1 MENSTHINHGGMS
14 RETAHTTLP
23 LERLRADFPLIH
35 GQMNGKPLVFLDSA
49 ASSQKPEA
57 VIRSIDT
64 YYRTLNA
71 NVHRGVY
78 RLSQEATAA
87 YEEGRKEAAAFLNAA
102 SESEIILLRGAT
114 EGINLVASSFS
125 RAFIKPGDEILITAM
140 EHHSNIVPWQLACEY
155 TGAKLKVVPMND
167 DGVLQMDEFERLL
180 TEKVKMVAVVQV
192 SNTLGTINPVKEI
205 ISRAHQMNIP
215 VLVDGCQAA
224 PHMEIDVQ
232 SLDADFYTFSGH
244 KIFGPTGIG
253 VLYGKESWL
262 DRLPPYHGGGEMIA
276 TCSFERTTYAELPHK
291 FEAGTPNIAGG
302 VGLAAAIRYIRS
314 IGFDAIHNH
323 EQALLDYASVRL
335 SEIPGLQIFGTAPEK
350 ASLISFLV
358 DGLHPFDIGTLLDQQ
373 GIAVRTGH
381 HCTQPIMERFSIPGT
396 VRASFS
402 VYNTLEDIDRL
413 TDGLKKAITLL
424 S

>member
-1 MENSTHINHGGMS
+1 MS
-14 RETAHTTLP
+14 RETAHTLP
-23 LERLRADFPLIH
+23 LERIRADFPLIQGH
-35 GQMNGKPLVFLDSA
+35 MNGKPLVFLDSA
-49 ASSQKPEA
+49 ASSQKPET

-125 RAFIKPGDEILITAM
+125 RAFIKPGDEVLITAM

-155 TGAKLKVVPMND
+155 TGAKLKVVPMTD
-167 DGVLQMDEFERLL
+167 DGVLRMDEFERLL
-180 TEKVKMVAVVQV
+180 TEKVKMVAVVHV
-192 SNTLGTINPVKEI
+192 SNTLGTINPVREI

-276 TCSFERTTYAELPHK
+276 TCSFERTTYAGLPHK

-323 EQALLDYASVRL
+323 EQTLLDYASTRL
-335 SEIPGLQIFGTAPEK
+335 MEIPDLRIYGTAPEK
-350 ASLISFLV
+350 ASLISFLIE
-358 DGLHPFDIGTLLDQQ
+358 GLHPYDIGTLLDQQ

-381 HCTQPIMERFSIPGT
+381 HCTQPVMDRFGIPGT

-413 TDGLKKAITLL
+413 TDGLKKAIALL